1 MAIQKTYSFYGDAS
15 VPLTSTAELLQFD
28 IANDHIACSLIN
40 MGNQAVQAFEFFEW
54 ETRGIA
60 LENNWESIFSEA
72 AAASN
77 LLQKSVSAVQV
88 FINNATAVI
97 VPLEKFNTE
106 AATDY
111 LQLLFGPA
119 VEASLKHEKIKNTPS
134 LINCYRIPNNLL
146 DVLNARY
153 PLHQLAH
160 AYTPN
165 ITGLY
170 AEAVSDKPMLKLQFY
185 KNHFIASLFVS
196 STLQFIQSFSF
207 ISTEDICYHLL
218 HMNASHQ
225 IDAANIKVNMMGFID
240 ASSAAAVCV
249 EQIFPMVEYKKPR
262 QEKVLPAMFEAQT
275 AHFFTAFL
283 KPLA

>member
-1 MAIQKTYSFYGDAS
+1 MAIQKTYSFYGEAS

-28 IANDHIACSLIN
+28 ISNNHIACSLIN

-54 ETRGIA
+54 TLEGSA
-60 LENNWESIFSEA
+60 VENNWEAIFSEA
-72 AAASN
+72 GAASN
-77 LLQKSVSAVQV
+77 LLQKPVSAVQV
-88 FINNATAVI
+88 FINSASAVI

-119 VEASLKHEKIKNTPS
+119 IHATLKHEKIKNTPS
-134 LINCYRIPNNLL
+134 LINCYRIPTPLL
-146 DVLNARY
+146 DVLNTWY
-153 PLHQLAH
+153 PLHQLSH

-207 ISTEDICYHLL
+207 TSTEDICYHLL
-218 HMNASHQ
+218 HINASHQ

-240 ASSAAAVCV
+240 ASSAAAICV
-249 EQIFPMVEYKKPR
+249 EQMYPMVEYKKPR

-275 AHFFTAFL
+275 SHFFTAFL

>member
-1 MAIQKTYSFYGDAS
+1 MAIQKTYSFYGEAS

-28 IANDHIACSLIN
+28 ISNNHIACSLIN

-54 ETRGIA
+54 ALEGSA
-60 LENNWESIFSEA
+60 LENNWEAIFSEA
-72 AAASN
+72 GAASN
-77 LLQKSVSAVQV
+77 LLLKPVSAVQV
-88 FINNATAVI
+88 FINSASAVI

-119 VEASLKHEKIKNTPS
+119 IHATLKHEKIKNTPS
-134 LINCYRIPNNLL
+134 LINCYRIPTPLL
-146 DVLNARY
+146 DVLNTRY
-153 PLHQLAH
+153 PLHQVSH

-207 ISTEDICYHLL
+207 TSTEDICYHLL
-218 HMNASHQ
+218 HINASHQ

-240 ASSAAAVCV
+240 SSSAAAICV
-249 EQIFPMVEYKKPR
+249 VQMYPMVEYKKPR

-275 AHFFTAFL
+275 SHFFTAFL

>member
-1 MAIQKTYSFYGDAS
+1 MAIQKTYSFYGEAS

-28 IANDHIACSLIN
+28 ISNNHIACSLIN

-54 ETRGIA
+54 ALEGSA
-60 LENNWESIFSEA
+60 LENNWEAIFSEA
-72 AAASN
+72 GAASN
-77 LLQKSVSAVQV
+77 LLLKPVSAVQV
-88 FINNATAVI
+88 FINSASAVI

-119 VEASLKHEKIKNTPS
+119 IHATLKHEKIKNTPS
-134 LINCYRIPNNLL
+134 LINCYRIPTPLL
-146 DVLNARY
+146 DVLNTRY
-153 PLHQLAH
+153 PLHQLSH

-207 ISTEDICYHLL
+207 TSTEDICYHLL
-218 HMNASHQ
+218 HINASHQ

-240 ASSAAAVCV
+240 ASSAAAICV
-249 EQIFPMVEYKKPR
+249 EQMYPMVEYKKPR

-275 AHFFTAFL
+275 SHFFTAFL

>member
-1 MAIQKTYSFYGDAS
+1 MAIQKTYSFYSDAT
-15 VPLTSTAELLQFD
+15 VTLTSTAELLQFD

-40 MGNQAVQAFEFFEW
+40 MGNQAIQAFEFFEW
-54 ETRGIA
+54 ETGGSAI
-60 LENNWESIFSEA
+60 ENNWESIFSEA

-77 LLQKSVSAVQV
+77 LLQKPVSAVQV

-218 HMNASHQ
+218 HINASHQ

-262 QEKVLPAMFEAQT
+262 QEKVLPAMFDVQT

>member
-1 MAIQKTYSFYGDAS
+1 MAIQKTYSFYGDAT
-15 VPLTSTAELLQFD
+15 VTLTSTAELLQFD

-54 ETRGIA
+54 ETGGSA
-60 LENNWESIFSEA
+60 QENNWESIFSEA

-77 LLQKSVSAVQV
+77 LLQKPVSAVQV

-134 LINCYRIPNNLL
+134 LINCYRIPNGLL
-146 DVLNARY
+146 DVLNTRY

-207 ISTEDICYHLL
+207 TSTEDICYHLL

-240 ASSAAAVCV
+240 ASSAAAICV
-249 EQIFPMVEYKKPR
+249 EQMYPMVEYKKPR

-275 AHFFTAFL
+275 SHFFTAFL

>member
-15 VPLTSTAELLQFD
+15 VTLTSTAELLQFD

-54 ETRGIA
+54 EAGLGA
-60 LENNWESIFSEA
+60 QDNNWALLFSEA

-77 LLQKSVSAVQV
+77 LLQKPVSAVQV
-88 FINNATAVI
+88 FINSATAVI

-106 AATDY
+106 AANDY

-119 VEASLKHEKIKNTPS
+119 VQASLKHEKIKNTPS
-134 LINCYRIPNNLL
+134 LINCYRIPNSLL

-196 STLQFIQSFSF
+196 SKLQFIQSFSF
-207 ISTEDICYHLL
+207 TSTEDICYHLL

-225 IDAANIKVNMMGFID
+225 IEAASIKVNMMGFID
-240 ASSAAAVCV
+240 VSSAAAVCV
-249 EQIFPMVEYKKPR
+249 EQIYPLVEYKKPR
-262 QEKVLPAMFEAQT
+262 QEKVLPAMFET
-275 AHFFTAFL
+275 ETSHFFTAFL

>member
-1 MAIQKTYSFYGDAS
+1 MAIQKTYSFYGEAS

-28 IANDHIACSLIN
+28 ISNNHIACSLIN

-54 ETRGIA
+54 TLEGSA
-60 LENNWESIFSEA
+60 LENNWEAIFYEA
-72 AAASN
+72 GAASN
-77 LLQKSVSAVQV
+77 LLQKPVSAVQV
-88 FINNATAVI
+88 FINSASAVI

-119 VEASLKHEKIKNTPS
+119 IHATLKHEKIKNTPS
-134 LINCYRIPNNLL
+134 LINCYRIPTPLL
-146 DVLNARY
+146 DVLNTRY
-153 PLHQLAH
+153 PLHQVSH

-207 ISTEDICYHLL
+207 TSTEDICYHLL
-218 HMNASHQ
+218 HINASHQ

-240 ASSAAAVCV
+240 ASSAAAICV
-249 EQIFPMVEYKKPR
+249 EQMYPMVEYKKPR

-275 AHFFTAFL
+275 SHFFTAFL

>member
-1 MAIQKTYSFYGDAS
+1 MAIQKTYSFYGDAT
-15 VPLTSTAELLQFD
+15 VTLTSTAELLQFD
-28 IANDHIACSLIN
+28 ISNNHIACSLIN

-54 ETRGIA
+54 ETGGSV
-60 LENNWESIFSEA
+60 LENNWEAIFYEA
-72 AAASN
+72 GAASN
-77 LLQKSVSAVQV
+77 LLQKPVSAVQV
-88 FINNATAVI
+88 FINSASAVI

-119 VEASLKHEKIKNTPS
+119 IHATLKHEKIKNTPS
-134 LINCYRIPNNLL
+134 LINCYRIPTPLL
-146 DVLNARY
+146 DVLNTRY
-153 PLHQLAH
+153 PLHQVSH

-207 ISTEDICYHLL
+207 TSTEDICYHLL
-218 HMNASHQ
+218 HINASHQ

-240 ASSAAAVCV
+240 ASSAAAICV
-249 EQIFPMVEYKKPR
+249 EQMYPMVEYKKPR

-275 AHFFTAFL
+275 SHFFTAFL

>member
-1 MAIQKTYSFYGDAS
+1 MAIQKTYSFYGETS
-15 VPLTSTAELLQFD
+15 VALTSTAELLQFD

-40 MGNQAVQAFEFFEW
+40 MGNQAIQAFEFFEW
-54 ETRGIA
+54 ETGVSA
-60 LENNWESIFSEA
+60 LENNWDAIFTEA
-72 AAASN
+72 TAASS
-77 LLQKSVSAVQV
+77 LLQKPVSAVQV
-88 FINNATAVI
+88 FINNASSVI

-119 VEASLKHEKIKNTPS
+119 IEATLKHEKIKNTPS
-134 LINCYRIPNNLL
+134 LINCYRIPTSLL
-146 DVLNARY
+146 DVLNSRY

-185 KNHFIASLFVS
+185 KNHFIASFFVS
-196 STLQFIQSFSF
+196 STLQFVQSFSF
-207 ISTEDICYHLL
+207 TSTEDICYHLL
-218 HMNASHQ
+218 HINTAHQ
-225 IDAANIKVNMMGFID
+225 IDAATIKVNMMGFID
-240 ASSAAAVCV
+240 ASSAAAVCI
-249 EQIFPMVEYKKPR
+249 EQIYPQVEYKKPR
-262 QEKVLPAMFEAQT
+262 QEKVLPAMFDAPVS
-275 AHFFTAFL
+275 HYFTAFL

>member
-1 MAIQKTYSFYGDAS
+1 MAIQKSYSFYGEGS

-40 MGNQAVQAFEFFEW
+40 MGNQAIQAFEFFEW
-54 ETRGIA
+54 ETGA
-60 LENNWESIFSEA
+60 SPLENNWNTIFSEA
-72 AAASN
+72 AATSE
-77 LLQKSVSAVQV
+77 LLQKPVSAVQV
-88 FINNATAVI
+88 FINNASSVI

-119 VEASLKHEKIKNTPS
+119 IEATLKHEKIKNTPS
-134 LINCYRIPNNLL
+134 LINCYRIPTSLL
-146 DVLNARY
+146 DVLNTRY

-196 STLQFIQSFSF
+196 STLQFVQSFSF
-207 ISTEDICYHLL
+207 TSTEDICYHLL
-218 HMNASHQ
+218 HINTAHQ
-225 IDAANIKVNMMGFID
+225 IDAATIKVNMMGFID
-240 ASSAAAVCV
+240 ASSAAAVCI
-249 EQIFPMVEYKKPR
+249 EQIYPQVEYKKPR
-262 QEKVLPAMFEAQT
+262 QEKVLPAMFDAPVS
-275 AHFFTAFL
+275 HYFTAFL

>member
-1 MAIQKTYSFYGDAS
+1 MAIQKTYSFYSDAT
-15 VPLTSTAELLQFD
+15 VTLTSTAELLQFD

-54 ETRGIA
+54 ETGGSA
-60 LENNWESIFSEA
+60 LENNWESLFSEA

-77 LLQKSVSAVQV
+77 LLQKPVSAVQV
-88 FINNATAVI
+88 FINNATTVI

-134 LINCYRIPNNLL
+134 LINCYRIPNGLL

-225 IDAANIKVNMMGFID
+225 IDAANIKLNMMGFID
-240 ASSAAAVCV
+240 VSSAAAVCV

>member
-1 MAIQKTYSFYGDAS
+1 MAIQKTYSFYGETS
-15 VPLTSTAELLQFD
+15 VALTSTAELLQFD

-40 MGNQAVQAFEFFEW
+40 MGNQAIQAFEFFEW
-54 ETRGIA
+54 ETGASA
-60 LENNWESIFSEA
+60 LENNWDAIFTEST
-72 AAASN
+72 AASS
-77 LLQKSVSAVQV
+77 LLQKPVSAVQV
-88 FINNATAVI
+88 FINNASSVI

-119 VEASLKHEKIKNTPS
+119 IEATLKHEKIKNTPS
-134 LINCYRIPNNLL
+134 LINCYRIPTSLL
-146 DVLNARY
+146 EVLNARY

-196 STLQFIQSFSF
+196 STLQFVQSFSF
-207 ISTEDICYHLL
+207 TSTEDICYHLL
-218 HMNASHQ
+218 HINTAHQ
-225 IDAANIKVNMMGFID
+225 IDAATIKVNMMGFID
-240 ASSAAAVCV
+240 ASSAAAVCI
-249 EQIFPMVEYKKPR
+249 EQIYPQVEYKKPR
-262 QEKVLPAMFEAQT
+262 QEKVLPAMFDAPVS
-275 AHFFTAFL
+275 HYFTAFL

>member
-1 MAIQKTYSFYGDAS
+1 MAIQKTYSFYSDAT
-15 VPLTSTAELLQFD
+15 VTLTSTAELLQFD

-54 ETRGIA
+54 ETGGSA
-60 LENNWESIFSEA
+60 LENNWESLFSEA

-77 LLQKSVSAVQV
+77 LLQKPVSAVQV

-134 LINCYRIPNNLL
+134 LINCYRIPNGLL

-225 IDAANIKVNMMGFID
+225 IDAANIKLNMMGFID
-240 ASSAAAVCV
+240 VSSAAAVCV

>member
-1 MAIQKTYSFYGDAS
+1 MAIQKTYSFYGDAT
-15 VPLTSTAELLQFD
+15 VTLTSTAELLQFD

-54 ETRGIA
+54 ETGGRA
-60 LENNWESIFSEA
+60 FENNWESIFSEA

-77 LLQKSVSAVQV
+77 LLQKPVSAVQV
-88 FINNATAVI
+88 FINNANAVI

-134 LINCYRIPNNLL
+134 LINCYRIPNSLL

-207 ISTEDICYHLL
+207 TSTEDICYHLL

>member
-54 ETRGIA
+54 ESSTSVHD
-60 LENNWESIFSEA
+60 NNWDAIFAEA

-77 LLQKSVSAVQV
+77 LLQKPVSAVQV
-88 FINNATAVI
+88 FVNRAEAVI
-97 VPLEKFNTE
+97 VPIEKFNTE

-111 LQLLFGPA
+111 LHLLFGPA
-119 VEASLKHEKIKNTPS
+119 VQATLKHEKIKNTPS

-146 DVLNARY
+146 DVLNTRY

-207 ISTEDICYHLL
+207 TSTEDICYHLL
-218 HMNASHQ
+218 HMNTSHQ
-225 IDAANIKVNMMGFID
+225 IDAASIKVNMMGFID
-240 ASSAAAVCV
+240 KTSAAAISI
-249 EQIFPMVEYKKPR
+249 EQIFGLVEYKKPR
-262 QEKVLPAMFEAQT
+262 QEKVLPAMFEAKNS
-275 AHFFTAFL
+275 HYFTAFL

>member
-1 MAIQKTYSFYGDAS
+1 MAIQKTYSFYGEAS
-15 VPLTSTAELLQFD
+15 VPLTSTAELLQFE
-28 IANDHIACSLIN
+28 ISNNHNACSLIY

-54 ETRGIA
+54 ETGGSV
-60 LENNWESIFSEA
+60 LENNWEAIFSEA
-72 AAASN
+72 GAASN
-77 LLQKSVSAVQV
+77 LLLKPVSAVQV
-88 FINNATAVI
+88 FINSASAVI

-119 VEASLKHEKIKNTPS
+119 IHATLKHEKIKNTPS
-134 LINCYRIPNNLL
+134 LINCYRIPTPLL
-146 DVLNARY
+146 DVLNTRY
-153 PLHQLAH
+153 PLHQLSH

-207 ISTEDICYHLL
+207 TSTEDICYHLL

-240 ASSAAAVCV
+240 ASSAAAICV
-249 EQIFPMVEYKKPR
+249 EQMYPMVEYKKPR
-262 QEKVLPAMFEAQT
+262 HEKVLPAMFEAQT
-275 AHFFTAFL
+275 SHFFTAFL

>member
-1 MAIQKTYSFYGDAS
+1 MAIQKTYSFYGEAS

-28 IANDHIACSLIN
+28 ISNNHIACSLIN
-40 MGNQAVQAFEFFEW
+40 MGNQAVQDFEFFEW
-54 ETRGIA
+54 ALEGSA
-60 LENNWESIFSEA
+60 LENNWDAIFSEA
-72 AAASN
+72 GAASN
-77 LLQKSVSAVQV
+77 LLQKPVSAVQV
-88 FINNATAVI
+88 FINSASAVI

-106 AATDY
+106 AANDY

-119 VEASLKHEKIKNTPS
+119 IHATLKHEKIKNTPS
-134 LINCYRIPNNLL
+134 LINCYRIPTPLL
-146 DVLNARY
+146 DVLNTRY
-153 PLHQLAH
+153 PLHQVSH

-207 ISTEDICYHLL
+207 TSTEDICYHLL
-218 HMNASHQ
+218 HINASHQ

-240 ASSAAAVCV
+240 ASSAAAICV
-249 EQIFPMVEYKKPR
+249 EQMYPMVEYKKPR

-275 AHFFTAFL
+275 SHFFTAFL

>member
-1 MAIQKTYSFYGDAS
+1 MAIQKTYSFYSDAT
-15 VPLTSTAELLQFD
+15 VTLTSTAELLQFD

-54 ETRGIA
+54 ETEGSA

-77 LLQKSVSAVQV
+77 LLQKPVSAVQV

-134 LINCYRIPNNLL
+134 LINCYRIPNGLL

-170 AEAVSDKPMLKLQFY
+170 AEAVSVKPMLKLQFY

-218 HMNASHQ
+218 HMNTSHQ
-225 IDAANIKVNMMGFID
+225 IDASNIKVNMMGFID
-240 ASSAAAVCV
+240 VSSAAAVCV

>member
-1 MAIQKTYSFYGDAS
+1 MAIQKTYSFYSDAT
-15 VPLTSTAELLQFD
+15 VTLTSTAELLQFD

-54 ETRGIA
+54 ETGGSA

-77 LLQKSVSAVQV
+77 LLQKPVSAVQV

-134 LINCYRIPNNLL
+134 LINCYRIPNGLP

-225 IDAANIKVNMMGFID
+225 IDAANIKLNMMGFID
-240 ASSAAAVCV
+240 VSSAAAVCV

>member
-1 MAIQKTYSFYGDAS
+1 MAIQKTYSFYGEAS

-28 IANDHIACSLIN
+28 ISNNHIACSLIN

-54 ETRGIA
+54 TLEGSA
-60 LENNWESIFSEA
+60 LENNWEAIFSEA
-72 AAASN
+72 GAVSN
-77 LLQKSVSAVQV
+77 LLLKPVSAVQV
-88 FINNATAVI
+88 FINSASAVI

-119 VEASLKHEKIKNTPS
+119 IHATLKHEKIKNTPS
-134 LINCYRIPNNLL
+134 LINCYRIPTPLL
-146 DVLNARY
+146 DVLNTRY
-153 PLHQLAH
+153 PLHQLSH

-207 ISTEDICYHLL
+207 TSTEDICYHLL
-218 HMNASHQ
+218 HVNASHQ

-240 ASSAAAVCV
+240 ASSAAAICV
-249 EQIFPMVEYKKPR
+249 EQMYPMVEYKKPR

-275 AHFFTAFL
+275 SHFFTAFL

>member
-1 MAIQKTYSFYGDAS
+1 MAIQKTYSFYSDAT
-15 VPLTSTAELLQFD
+15 VTLTSTAELLQFD

-54 ETRGIA
+54 ETGGSA

-77 LLQKSVSAVQV
+77 LLQKPVSAVQV

-134 LINCYRIPNNLL
+134 LINCYRIPNGLL

-207 ISTEDICYHLL
+207 ICTEDICYHLL
-218 HMNASHQ
+218 HMNTSHQ
-225 IDAANIKVNMMGFID
+225 IDASNIKVNMMGFID
-240 ASSAAAVCV
+240 VSSAAAVCV

>member
-1 MAIQKTYSFYGDAS
+1 MAIQKTYSFYGEAL

-28 IANDHIACSLIN
+28 ISNNHIACSLIN

-54 ETRGIA
+54 ETGGSV
-60 LENNWESIFSEA
+60 LENNWEAIFSEA
-72 AAASN
+72 GAVSN
-77 LLQKSVSAVQV
+77 LLLKPVSAVQV
-88 FINNATAVI
+88 FINSASAVI

-119 VEASLKHEKIKNTPS
+119 IHATLKHEKIKNTPS
-134 LINCYRIPNNLL
+134 LINCYRIPTPLL
-146 DVLNARY
+146 DVLNTRY
-153 PLHQLAH
+153 PLHQVSH

-207 ISTEDICYHLL
+207 TSTEDICYHLL

-240 ASSAAAVCV
+240 ASSAAAICV
-249 EQIFPMVEYKKPR
+249 EQMYPMVEYKKPR

-275 AHFFTAFL
+275 SHFFTAFL

>member
-1 MAIQKTYSFYGDAS
+1 MAIQKTYSFYGETS
-15 VPLTSTAELLQFD
+15 VALTSTAELLQFD

-40 MGNQAVQAFEFFEW
+40 MSNQAVQAFEFFEL
-54 ETRGIA
+54 ETGVSA
-60 LENNWESIFSEA
+60 LENNWDAIFTEA
-72 AAASN
+72 TAASS
-77 LLQKSVSAVQV
+77 LLQKPVSEVQV
-88 FINNATAVI
+88 FINNASSVI

-119 VEASLKHEKIKNTPS
+119 IEATLKHEKIKNTPS
-134 LINCYRIPNNLL
+134 LINCYRIPTSLL
-146 DVLNARY
+146 DVLNSRY

-196 STLQFIQSFSF
+196 STLQFVQSFSF
-207 ISTEDICYHLL
+207 TSTEDICYHLL
-218 HMNASHQ
+218 HINTAHQ
-225 IDAANIKVNMMGFID
+225 IDAATIKVNMMGFID
-240 ASSAAAVCV
+240 ASSAAAVCI
-249 EQIFPMVEYKKPR
+249 EQIYPQVEYKKPR
-262 QEKVLPAMFEAQT
+262 QEKVLPAMFDAPVS
-275 AHFFTAFL
+275 HYFTAFL

>member
-1 MAIQKTYSFYGDAS
+1 
-15 VPLTSTAELLQFD
+15 
-28 IANDHIACSLIN
+28 
-40 MGNQAVQAFEFFEW
+40 
-54 ETRGIA
+54 
-60 LENNWESIFSEA
+60 
-72 AAASN
+72 
-77 LLQKSVSAVQV
+77 
-88 FINNATAVI
+88 
-97 VPLEKFNTE
+97 
-106 AATDY
+106 
-111 LQLLFGPA
+111 
-119 VEASLKHEKIKNTPS
+119 
-134 LINCYRIPNNLL
+134 
-146 DVLNARY
+146 
-153 PLHQLAH
+153 
-160 AYTPN
+160 
-165 ITGLY
+165 
-170 AEAVSDKPMLKLQFY
+170 MLKLQFY

>member
-1 MAIQKTYSFYGDAS
+1 MAIQKTYSFYGETS
-15 VPLTSTAELLQFD
+15 VALTSTAELLQFD

-40 MGNQAVQAFEFFEW
+40 MGNQAIQAFEFFEW
-54 ETRGIA
+54 ETGASA
-60 LENNWESIFSEA
+60 LENNWDAIFTEA
-72 AAASN
+72 TASSS
-77 LLQKSVSAVQV
+77 LLQKPVSAVQV
-88 FINNATAVI
+88 FINNASAVI

-119 VEASLKHEKIKNTPS
+119 IEATLKHEKIKNTPS
-134 LINCYRIPNNLL
+134 LINCYRIPTSLF
-146 DVLNARY
+146 DVLNTRY

-196 STLQFIQSFSF
+196 STLQFVQSFSF
-207 ISTEDICYHLL
+207 TSTEDICYHLL
-218 HMNASHQ
+218 HINTAHQ
-225 IDAANIKVNMMGFID
+225 IDAATIKVNMMGFID
-240 ASSAAAVCV
+240 ASSAAAVCI
-249 EQIFPMVEYKKPR
+249 EQIYPQVEYKKPR
-262 QEKVLPAMFEAQT
+262 QEKVLPAMFDAPVS
-275 AHFFTAFL
+275 HYFTAFL

>member
-1 MAIQKTYSFYGDAS
+1 MAIQKTYSFYGETS
-15 VPLTSTAELLQFD
+15 VALTSTAELLQFD

-40 MGNQAVQAFEFFEW
+40 MGNQAIQAFEFFEW
-54 ETRGIA
+54 ETGASA
-60 LENNWESIFSEA
+60 LENNWDAIFTEA
-72 AAASN
+72 TAASS
-77 LLQKSVSAVQV
+77 LLQKPVSAVQV
-88 FINNATAVI
+88 FINNASSVI

-119 VEASLKHEKIKNTPS
+119 IEATLKHEKIKNTPS
-134 LINCYRIPNNLL
+134 LINCYRIPNGLL
-146 DVLNARY
+146 DVLNTRY

-218 HMNASHQ
+218 HINASHQ
-225 IDAANIKVNMMGFID
+225 IDAASIKVNMMGFID

-249 EQIFPMVEYKKPR
+249 EKIYPMVEYKKPR
-262 QEKVLPAMFEAQT
+262 QEKVLPAMFEAQY
-275 AHFFTAFL
+275 AHFFTAFF
-283 KPLA
+283 

>member
-1 MAIQKTYSFYGDAS
+1 
-15 VPLTSTAELLQFD
+15 
-28 IANDHIACSLIN
+28 
-40 MGNQAVQAFEFFEW
+40 MGNQAIQAFEFFEW
-54 ETRGIA
+54 ETGGSAI
-60 LENNWESIFSEA
+60 ENNWESIFSEA

-134 LINCYRIPNNLL
+134 LINCYRIPNSLL

-218 HMNASHQ
+218 HINASHQ

-262 QEKVLPAMFEAQT
+262 QEKVLSAMFEAQT

>member
-1 MAIQKTYSFYGDAS
+1 MAIQKTYSFYGDTS

-54 ETRGIA
+54 EVGA
-60 LENNWESIFSEA
+60 SAQDNNWDSIFSEA

-77 LLQKSVSAVQV
+77 LLQKPVSAVQV
-88 FINNATAVI
+88 FVNRAEAVI

-119 VEASLKHEKIKNTPS
+119 IQASLKHEKIKNTPS
-134 LINCYRIPNNLL
+134 LINCYRIPNSLL
-146 DVLNARY
+146 EVLNSRY

-207 ISTEDICYHLL
+207 ASTEDICYHLF
-218 HMNASHQ
+218 HINAAHQ
-225 IDAANIKVNMMGFID
+225 IDAASIKVNMMGFSN
-240 ASSAAAVCV
+240 ASTAAAICI
-249 EQIFPMVEYKKPR
+249 EQIFPLVEYKKPR

-275 AHFFTAFL
+275 SHYFTAFL

>member
-54 ETRGIA
+54 EMGASA
-60 LENNWESIFSEA
+60 LDNNWETIFSEA

-77 LLQKSVSAVQV
+77 LLQKQVSAVQV
-88 FINNATAVI
+88 FVNTAEAVI
-97 VPLEKFNTE
+97 VPIEKFNTE

-119 VEASLKHEKIKNTPS
+119 IQASLKHEKIKNTPS
-134 LINCYRIPNNLL
+134 LINCYRIPNRLL
-146 DVLNARY
+146 DVLNNRY

-160 AYTPN
+160 VYTPN

-207 ISTEDICYHLL
+207 TSTEDICYHLL
-218 HMNASHQ
+218 HMNAAHQ
-225 IDAANIKVNMMGFID
+225 IDAASIKVNMMGFID
-240 ASSAAAVCV
+240 TRSAAAVCI
-249 EQIFPMVEYKKPR
+249 EQIYPLVEYKKPR
-262 QEKVLPAMFEAQT
+262 QEKVLPDMF
-275 AHFFTAFL
+275 
-283 KPLA
+283 

>member
-1 MAIQKTYSFYGDAS
+1 MAIQKTYSFYGDAT
-15 VPLTSTAELLQFD
+15 VTLTSTAELLQFD

-54 ETRGIA
+54 ETGGSA

-77 LLQKSVSAVQV
+77 LLQKPVSAVQV

-134 LINCYRIPNNLL
+134 LINCYRIPNGLL
-146 DVLNARY
+146 DVLNTRY

-207 ISTEDICYHLL
+207 TSTEDICYHLL
-218 HMNASHQ
+218 HMNAAHQ
-225 IDAANIKVNMMGFID
+225 IDVANIKVNMMGFID

>member
-15 VPLTSTAELLQFD
+15 VTLASTAELLQFD

-40 MGNQAVQAFEFFEW
+40 MGNQAIQAFEFFEW
-54 ETRGIA
+54 ETGGIA

-134 LINCYRIPNNLL
+134 LINCYRIPNSLL

>member
-1 MAIQKTYSFYGDAS
+1 MAIQKTYSFYGEAS

-28 IANDHIACSLIN
+28 ISNNHIACSLIN

-54 ETRGIA
+54 ETGGSV
-60 LENNWESIFSEA
+60 LENNWEAIFYEA
-72 AAASN
+72 GAVSN
-77 LLQKSVSAVQV
+77 LLLKPVSAVQV
-88 FINNATAVI
+88 FINSASAVI

-119 VEASLKHEKIKNTPS
+119 IHATLKHEKIKNTPS
-134 LINCYRIPNNLL
+134 LINCYRIPTPLL
-146 DVLNARY
+146 DVLNTRY
-153 PLHQLAH
+153 PLHQVSH

-207 ISTEDICYHLL
+207 TSTEDICYHLL

-240 ASSAAAVCV
+240 ASSAAAICV
-249 EQIFPMVEYKKPR
+249 EQMYPMVEYKKPR

-275 AHFFTAFL
+275 SHFFTAFL

>member
-1 MAIQKTYSFYGDAS
+1 
-15 VPLTSTAELLQFD
+15 
-28 IANDHIACSLIN
+28 
-40 MGNQAVQAFEFFEW
+40 MGNQAIQAFEFFEW
-54 ETRGIA
+54 ETGA
-60 LENNWESIFSEA
+60 SAQDNNWEQLFSEA
-72 AAASN
+72 AAISE
-77 LLQKSVSAVQV
+77 LLQKPVSAVQV
-88 FINNATAVI
+88 FINSASAVI

-119 VEASLKHEKIKNTPS
+119 VEVTLKHEKIKNTPS
-134 LINCYRIPNNLL
+134 LINCYRIPTSLL
-146 DVLNARY
+146 DVLNIRY

-196 STLQFIQSFSF
+196 STLQFVQSFSF
-207 ISTEDICYHLL
+207 TSTEDICYHLL
-218 HMNASHQ
+218 HINTAHQ
-225 IDAANIKVNMMGFID
+225 IDAGTIKVNMMGFID
-240 ASSAAAVCV
+240 ASSAAAVCI
-249 EQIFPMVEYKKPR
+249 EQIYPLVEYKKPR

-275 AHFFTAFL
+275 SHYFTAFL